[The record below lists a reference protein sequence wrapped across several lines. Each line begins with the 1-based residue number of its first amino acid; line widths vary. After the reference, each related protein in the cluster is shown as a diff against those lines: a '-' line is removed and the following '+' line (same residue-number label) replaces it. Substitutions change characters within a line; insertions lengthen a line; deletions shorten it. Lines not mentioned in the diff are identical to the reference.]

1 MTAIIFT
8 LFFVFFVGTS
18 VVPFLVN
25 SKKTS
30 FITMISL
37 FWIVGFGALGL
48 QMFYYVILNIPW
60 NILYIILPWVIPFI
74 LSIRKLQSES
84 FTIPKFKGNII
95 EKILLALILGLFL
108 FTGIESIIRPL
119 HTWDGWSSWL
129 LRSKVYYYDKTVSPS
144 YFHYALDEY
153 PPVVPLVGTFFYE
166 MNGGP
171 NDRLALLLY
180 FMSYTALGGIF
191 YGATRI
197 FLSQKI
203 SLLFTFLLLS
213 TQNII
218 RHGGRYEAGQGD
230 LTVGLYIFTSCAILY
245 QFTKDKSPKTLLLF
259 LILLAMTAQ
268 IKSDALPAI
277 FLMVLLSFIFI
288 IKNKLFSLIP
298 FIATTPLLL
307 LPWELF
313 KMSNHLPRH
322 LLFRQGFFFEP
333 DRALIALTIMIKEF
347 FNFQNWSLLW
357 IVLIIVVFLR
367 FKKLKSIWIF
377 ALILF
382 LQWAAYFIVFL
393 ITPVD
398 PTLHASNIINKL
410 YLHIA
415 PLAVFLIAFLT
426 FNGSK
431 KRGN

>member
-1 MTAIIFT
+1 MTGIIFT
-8 LFFVFFVGTS
+8 LLFVFFIGAS
-18 VVPFLVN
+18 IVPFFVN

-30 FITMISL
+30 YVFILSL
-37 FWIVGFGALGL
+37 FWIVGFGGLGL
-48 QMFYYVILNIPW
+48 QMFYYVLLKIPW
-60 NILYIILPWVIPFI
+60 NILYIISPWIIPFI
-74 LSIRKLQSES
+74 LSMRKLKSES
-84 FTIPKFKGNII
+84 FTIPKFKGTII
-95 EKILLALILGLFL
+95 EKLLLAFILGLL
-108 FTGIESIIRPL
+108 VFTCIESIIRPL

-129 LRSKVYYYDKTVSPS
+129 LRSKIYYYDKTVSPS

-153 PPVVPLVGTFFYE
+153 PPVIPLVGTFFYQ

-171 NDRLALLLY
+171 DDRLVLLLY
-180 FMSYTALGGIF
+180 FMSYASLGGIF
-191 YGATRI
+191 YGTARN
-197 FLSQKI
+197 FVSQKI

-230 LTVGLYIFTSCAILY
+230 LTVGLCIFASCALLY
-245 QFTKDKSPKTLLLF
+245 QFTKDKSAKTLSLF
-259 LILLAMTAQ
+259 LILLAVTAQ

-277 FLMVLLSFIFI
+277 FFMALISFIFI
-288 IKNKLFSLIP
+288 VKNKLFSLIP
-298 FIATTPLLL
+298 FLTLTPLILA
-307 LPWELF
+307 PWELF
-313 KMSNHLPRH
+313 KISNHLPPH

-333 DRALIALTIMIKEF
+333 DHAQIALTIMIKEF

-357 IVLIIVVFLR
+357 IVLLITVLLR
-367 FKKLKSIWIF
+367 FKKLKGIWIF

-382 LQWAAYFIVFL
+382 LQWVAYFIVFL

-415 PLAVFLIAFLT
+415 PLAVLVIAILT
-426 FNGSK
+426 FNTSK
-431 KRGN
+431 K